1 MIAGYRLDERA
12 RLVDNVEKKEKKK
25 IFYVFLAAVKNI
37 LYKITRFSA
46 YFLSQSSRAL
56 FILPGP
62 SA

>member
-37 LYKITRFSA
+37 LYKI
-46 YFLSQSSRAL
+46 
-56 FILPGP
+56 
-62 SA
+62 